1 MGTIIINL
9 SDTTVSDSLIVKLSK
24 AVEICQPCFKEAET
38 NNVDWFI
45 VATICGA
52 IIIVAGIIAFALV
65 YWQTKKM
72 GHYTNSIE
80 KETTLNNTIK
90 DKEAELKETEKCN
103 DFNHYKEKAIFDC
116 WLESQKKNEMSDY
129 EKIVKTYCDI
139 CSVGK
144 NNSITID
151 EDLLK
156 TIIDLYKKTNRES
169 EPKQPEGSP
178 K

>member
-9 SDTTVSDSLIVKLSK
+9 SDTTVSDSLIAKLSK

-38 NNVDWFI
+38 NNYDWFI

-52 IIIVAGIIAFALV
+52 IIIVAGIIASALV
-65 YWQTKKM
+65 YWQTRKM
-72 GHYTNSIE
+72 AHDTNSIE

-90 DKEAELKETEKCN
+90 VKEVEQKETEKCN
-103 DFNHYKEKAIFDC
+103 DFKRYKEKAYFDY

-144 NNSITID
+144 NNRITIN

-156 TIIDLYKKTNRES
+156 TIIDLYKKSNRES
-169 EPKQPEGSP
+169 EPIQSEDSP
-178 K
+178 Q